1 MHTWAHEAR
10 CSAGRYCHLV
20 RGCKTKVRD
29 EHVDVSTE
37 GRDQDVLWLQIPV
50 VDPTGMAI
58 LKRIDDL
65 DEHALDQLVLSEE
78 RRFSP
83 EKVPFGSFRLLELPP
98 DLCKLVESS
107 VDDIWLSLMIKGG
120 PEDDAVL
127 CTSDRTYNIRS
138 VMLSNSVLV
147 VSPRS
152 DVDGSEDQVVIRDS
166 LNELL
171 ELVPTVPKLHR
182 MNVLLK
188 GHEWEEGHE
197 EDDSDSF
204 STRAF
209 SRRSGKR
216 FTLDEARME
225 LQASEQGLAQ
235 VLKEKH
241 VLIIDDALRPLSP
254 SYLHKI
260 LELLLM
266 HIVSLSQ
273 PHDAAHVLDLS
284 RSLEYEHGVRREVTL
299 QVMRW
304 FGEVDAAGEVWKMDV
319 EKVVRQ
325 VGLGIL
331 RRICSDPISEDEF
344 MEKWNTAVGDT
355 FASHTS
361 LKLLTGN
368 YLCEPSPFSSSTML
382 SYFFP
387 CAELPTDPATRF
399 ADLFLTRARWRAEDI
414 VPYLSDIAVDT
425 KDLDKLLLKYA
436 RALTDKSGLW
446 YTARAR

>member
-1 MHTWAHEAR
+1 M
-10 CSAGRYCHLV
+10 
-20 RGCKTKVRD
+20 
-29 EHVDVSTE
+29 
-37 GRDQDVLWLQIPV
+37 
-50 VDPTGMAI
+50 
-58 LKRIDDL
+58 
-65 DEHALDQLVLSEE
+65 
-78 RRFSP
+78 
-83 EKVPFGSFRLLELPP
+83 
-98 DLCKLVESS
+98 
-107 VDDIWLSLMIKGG
+107 WLSLMIKGG

-197 EDDSDSF
+197 EDGSESF
-204 STRAF
+204 STAKR
-209 SRRSGKR
+209 KR

-225 LQASEQGLAQ
+225 LQASEQQLAQ
-235 VLKEKH
+235 VLEQKH

-273 PHDAAHVLDLS
+273 PHDAAPILDLS
-284 RSLEYEHGVRREVTL
+284 RSLEYEHEVRREVTL

-304 FGEVDAAGEVWKMDV
+304 FGEVDAAGEVWKMDI

-331 RRICSDPISEDEF
+331 RQRKSDPISEDEF

-382 SYFFP
+382 SYFP